1 MNAMLDRGTPISNR
15 VPRAPLPV
23 RIILVVV
30 AVLFTVAC
38 AFAAVNLA
46 SLSQYNQATKTLN
59 ANIQQAKEQN
69 ADLNTLLV
77 SQQQTDAQF
86 DEANALRS
94 VLLPALRE
102 AIDGNAELSSTLTTR
117 IQAQVEA
124 QSEAANA
131 SDSSAEDQSDAD
143 ANKSGLTD
151 AQKQQVEELLRNNQ
165 TAANDGETTDTSTS
179 KDASSDDSTQNSSD
193 QAKPW

>member
-1 MNAMLDRGTPISNR
+1 MNAMLDRGTPTSNR

>member
-30 AVLFTVAC
+30 AVLFMVAC